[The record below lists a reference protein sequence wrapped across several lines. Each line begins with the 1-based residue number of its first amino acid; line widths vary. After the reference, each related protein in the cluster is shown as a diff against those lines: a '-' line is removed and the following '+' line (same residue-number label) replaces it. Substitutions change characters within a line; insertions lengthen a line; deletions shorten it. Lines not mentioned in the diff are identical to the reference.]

1 MAWRRH
7 NRHKTHEVFYDGT
20 TIDGSRLE
28 SAMDAIEDGVN
39 NVKKGDTKQ
48 RHVAVQYH
56 SGWYPIPKTAAA
68 SIQTNRAPWL
78 GTRNTF
84 ISGTSPDG
92 APFSRTRFKGISVP
106 GIEAPGGAGSQY
118 AWTRMMYFSKPVV
131 LHAFSVLMHV
141 DNPSSGSPFVGSR
154 DISNANPY
162 TYDGTAGTGS
172 SGGDPPTGFSETSN
186 TVDVPIVIDVLSFE
200 NSANA
205 ELTEI
210 EVIKT
215 RYPVNLMNPTPIA
228 PSMTMAST
236 LGTMSPAFESG
247 SAHASTGGQRSRP
260 LQGRLMEHR
269 DLNIPIPENSTVR
282 MIVCLPKYDGTQTT
296 KGSWGT
302 HPYFLQGWSST
313 LTVLEEVESI

>member
-39 NVKKGDTKQ
+39 NVKKGDTAQ

-56 SGWYPIPKTAAA
+56 SGWYPIPKTATA
-68 SIQTNRAPWL
+68 SLQTNRAPWL
-78 GTRNTF
+78 GTRNDSP
-84 ISGTSPDG
+84 SGESPEG
-92 APFSRTRFKGISVP
+92 APFSLTRFKGISVP
-106 GIEAPGGAGSQY
+106 GIEAPGGVGSQY

-162 TYDGTAGTGS
+162 TYDGTGGTDS
-172 SGGDPPTGFSETSN
+172 SGGNPPIGFSETDN
-186 TVDVPIVIDVLSFE
+186 TVDVPIVIDVMSFE
-200 NSANA
+200 NNTNA
-205 ELTEI
+205 ELSEV

-215 RYPVNLMNPTPIA
+215 RYPVNLMNPVSVFVRPD
-228 PSMTMAST
+228 MVGT
-236 LGTMSPAFESG
+236 LGAMVPGFVSG
-247 SAHASTGGQRSRP
+247 SGSSSMATDTRP
-260 LQGRLMEHR
+260 LFGRLMEHR

-282 MIVCLPKYDGTQTT
+282 MIVCLPNYDGTQTT
-296 KGSWGT
+296 RGSWGT